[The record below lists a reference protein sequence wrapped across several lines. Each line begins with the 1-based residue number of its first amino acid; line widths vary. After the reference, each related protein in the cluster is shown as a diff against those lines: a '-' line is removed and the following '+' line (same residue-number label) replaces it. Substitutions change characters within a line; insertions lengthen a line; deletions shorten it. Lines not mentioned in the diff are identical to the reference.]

1 MIVLKNIAILIIAV
15 TCAMLNPSTSLSQ
28 QTSALKLKFSLS
40 DSGGNIIKS
49 NDSNYSYVDYGNGDE
64 MSLDANNDQI
74 RYDTVSIMFIVTITV
89 PRYNEYS
96 FIG

>member
-1 MIVLKNIAILIIAV
+1 MKNKAILIIAA
-15 TCAMLNPSTSLSQ
+15 TCVILIPNTLLSQ
-28 QTSALKLKFSLS
+28 QTSTLKLKFNLS